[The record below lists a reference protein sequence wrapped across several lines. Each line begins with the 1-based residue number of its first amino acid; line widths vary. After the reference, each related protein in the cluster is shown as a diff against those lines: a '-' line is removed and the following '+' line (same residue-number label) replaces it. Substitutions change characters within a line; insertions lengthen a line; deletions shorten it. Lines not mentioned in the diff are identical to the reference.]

1 MCEQQREN
9 KFKSKGPGAAES
21 SQYGPGA
28 VTHKADW
35 QVAFENKTTTKH
47 CVFFLSIIL
56 HISKLYYIG
65 ISVNKPQMIMN
76 ILLKS
81 SPHFFSPHKQQHDG
95 PTGCGHRERNKVLHL
110 SLTL

>member
-9 KFKSKGPGAAES
+9 KFKSMGPGAAES

-35 QVAFENKTTTKH
+35 QVALKTKQQQNT
-47 CVFFLSIIL
+47 VFFLSIIL

-95 PTGCGHRERNKVLHL
+95 PTGCGHQERNKVLHL